1 MFIQGYSIVSCNSPS
16 TAPPTAFNTQT
27 TKLLEQLQKELQDL
41 KANTVSKAEFNEL
54 RVENERLRSE
64 FETFKTQ
71 HTKKLKNVVLEVD
84 EEKKLRLTTQV
95 EIERVKKWMAE
106 TNV

>member
-1 MFIQGYSIVSCNSPS
+1 MSQPS
-16 TAPPTAFNTQT
+16 TRLPPTAPPTAFNTQT
-27 TKLLEQLQKELQDL
+27 NKLFEQLQKELHDL

-54 RVENERLRSE
+54 RAENERLRSE